1 MQLSLEYNSCFP
13 KRLMTVISKTVSYLL
28 ELLNQ
33 TVDVEALSVVSAAGE
48 EVDGKLLETLRTLQ
62 LHVIK
67 LASSLI

>member
-1 MQLSLEYNSCFP
+1 
-13 KRLMTVISKTVSYLL
+13 MTVISKTVSYLL